1 MFENLWQCRLVH
13 RIHTQLPIPLR
24 PAESL
29 WTQGV
34 SDTSQGTG
42 DTSPWHLF
50 PWPPLDAQVE
60 ERHLLRYRRM
70 HMHVLVCM
78 HVQFHTGTH
87 THTHTHTNTHT
98 HTHTHTN
105 THRCPSAPSTGTA
118 TFGSMLATRATAFSP
133 CSRYCASCF
142 KLSYISI
149 DRSYIDTCKRYL

>member
-13 RIHTQLPIPLR
+13 RIHTQLPISLR

-87 THTHTHTNTHT
+87 TRTHTRTHTQTHT
-98 HTHTHTN
+98 HTHTGIAEDAEHVVDLALKRSPPL
-105 THRCPSAPSTGTA
+105 THRMVP
-118 TFGSMLATRATAFSP
+118 
-133 CSRYCASCF
+133 
-142 KLSYISI
+142 
-149 DRSYIDTCKRYL
+149 RSVCGLQPPDGQVVFLGKGFFRNS